1 MGTLLCV
8 CKSYISKLGFVN
20 ELRTMDVNILL
31 QEAMK
36 FFEELVNSMG
46 QNVKFCVENVCEG
59 DGYNAAV
66 NWHIGTYVRLLHH

>member
-1 MGTLLCV
+1 
-8 CKSYISKLGFVN
+8 
-20 ELRTMDVNILL
+20 MDVNILL

-66 NWHIGTYVRLLHH
+66 NWHIGTYVRLIHH

>member
-8 CKSYISKLGFVN
+8 CNFLNFKFGFVN
-20 ELRTMDVNILL
+20 ELRTMDVNIIL

-59 DGYNAAV
+59 DGYTAAV
-66 NWHIGTYVRLLHH
+66 NWHMGTYVRLLHH

>member
-1 MGTLLCV
+1 
-8 CKSYISKLGFVN
+8 
-20 ELRTMDVNILL
+20 MDVNILL

-59 DGYNAAV
+59 DGYTAAV